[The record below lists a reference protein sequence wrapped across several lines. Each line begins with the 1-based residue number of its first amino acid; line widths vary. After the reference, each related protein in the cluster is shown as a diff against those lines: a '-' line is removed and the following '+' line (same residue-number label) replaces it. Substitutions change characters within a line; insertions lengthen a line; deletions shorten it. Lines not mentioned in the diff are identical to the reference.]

1 MAKFPLE
8 TIRHSA
14 AHVLAQAVLHFFP
27 TAQLGIGPAIE
38 NGFYYDFDLETSLTD
53 EDLNKIEQ
61 KMEEIIKENQQ
72 FTSYSTDKETANSFL
87 KEKNQTYKL
96 DLIDSLDGNS
106 FTFFENGPFVDLCKG
121 PHVEQTRE
129 IGAIKLLR
137 VSGAYWRGSE
147 KNPMLQRIY
156 GTAFSNR
163 KDLKSYLKR
172 MEEAKK
178 RDHRL
183 LGKTLDL
190 FSITEEVGG
199 GLVLWHPKGAL
210 IRHLIESYWKTE
222 HLNNDYD
229 FVLSPHVGKADLW
242 EKSGHLSFYEENMF
256 SAIDV
261 DDQKYYVKPMNC
273 PFHILVYKNKPKS
286 YRELPIRYAELGTV
300 YRYERS
306 GVLHGLLRVRGFTQD
321 DAHIICTEEQ
331 MKEEIKSVTLF
342 TINMLKA
349 FGFEKIKFYL
359 ATRPDEKYV
368 GDIAH
373 WKDSE
378 DALEEAIKSLGL
390 PYEIDHGGGAFY
402 GPKIDVKIEDAIGR
416 EWQCSTIQF
425 DFNLPERFD
434 MTYIGQDGEK
444 HRPYMIHRAIF
455 GSLERFFGV
464 LVEHYEGN
472 FPVWLAPTQV
482 SILTVNE
489 KVSHYAKKL
498 ASDLK
503 QKGVRV
509 DLDTSSEKIGYK
521 IRKAS
526 AEKIPYMFI
535 VGDKE
540 VESNTISVR
549 RHQKGDLG
557 VMAVDQAFLSVLDES
572 KTM

>member
-96 DLIDSLDGNS
+96 DLIDSLDGDS

-368 GDIAH
+368 GEIAH

-557 VMAVDQAFLSVLDES
+557 VMTVDQAFLSVLDES

>member
-27 TAQLGIGPAIE
+27 TAQLGIGPAIDD
-38 NGFYYDFDLETSLTD
+38 GFYYDFDLEKSLT
-53 EDLNKIEQ
+53 EDDLVMIEK

-72 FTSYSTDKETANSFL
+72 FTTFSSNKEKATSFL
-87 KEKNQTYKL
+87 KEKNQKYKQE
-96 DLIDSLDGNS
+96 LIESLEGDT
-106 FTFFENGPFVDLCKG
+106 FTFFENGPFVDLCRG

-163 KDLKSYLKR
+163 KELRLYLKR

-183 LGKTLDL
+183 LGKQLDL
-190 FSITEEVGG
+190 FSVTEEVGG

-210 IRHLIESYWKTE
+210 IRHLIESYWKE
-222 HLNNDYD
+222 LHLNNDYD
-229 FVLSPHVGKADLW
+229 LLISPHVGKADLW

-256 SAIDV
+256 SAIEV
-261 DDQKYYVKPMNC
+261 DEQKYYVKPMNC

-306 GVLHGLLRVRGFTQD
+306 GALHGLLRVRGFTQD

-331 MKEEIKSVTLF
+331 MKEEIKSVTTF
-342 TINMLKA
+342 SINMLKA
-349 FGFEKIKFYL
+349 FGFDKIKFYL
-359 ATRPDEKYV
+359 ATRPEEKYV
-368 GDIAH
+368 GDVSH

-378 DALEEAIKSLGL
+378 AALEDAIKSLGL
-390 PYEIDHGGGAFY
+390 PYEVDHGGGAFY

-416 EWQCSTIQF
+416 EWQCSTIEF

-434 MTYIGQDGEK
+434 MTYIGQDGQK

-455 GSLERFFGV
+455 GSLERFFGI

-489 KVSHYAKKL
+489 KISGYAKKL
-498 ASDLK
+498 ASELK
-503 QKGVRV
+503 EKGIRTQ
-509 DLDTSSEKIGYK
+509 LDTSSEKIGYK

-526 AEKIPYMFI
+526 GEKIPYMFV

-540 VESNTISVR
+540 EESNTISVR

-557 VMAVDQAFLSVLDES
+557 VMTVEKAFSAVIEES

>member
-489 KVSHYAKKL
+489 KVSHYAKKI
-498 ASDLK
+498 
-503 QKGVRV
+503 GVRPKTKRSPRR
-509 DLDTSSEKIGYK
+509 LRYK
-521 IRKAS
+521 
-526 AEKIPYMFI
+526 F
-535 VGDKE
+535 
-540 VESNTISVR
+540 
-549 RHQKGDLG
+549 
-557 VMAVDQAFLSVLDES
+557 
-572 KTM
+572 